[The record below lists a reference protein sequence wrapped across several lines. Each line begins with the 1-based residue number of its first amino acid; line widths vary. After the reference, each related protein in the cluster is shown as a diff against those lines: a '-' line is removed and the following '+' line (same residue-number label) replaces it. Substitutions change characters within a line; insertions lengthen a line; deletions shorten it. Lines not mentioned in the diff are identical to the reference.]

1 MLCLIVL
8 NCILTG
14 LSLMLYRVNLYGA
27 PENAAFSLNNMVS
40 GAIASIK
47 TLGGMNY
54 KDVYNNFPDKGYV
67 GACADK

>member
-1 MLCLIVL
+1 
-8 NCILTG
+8 
-14 LSLMLYRVNLYGA
+14 MLYRVNLYGA